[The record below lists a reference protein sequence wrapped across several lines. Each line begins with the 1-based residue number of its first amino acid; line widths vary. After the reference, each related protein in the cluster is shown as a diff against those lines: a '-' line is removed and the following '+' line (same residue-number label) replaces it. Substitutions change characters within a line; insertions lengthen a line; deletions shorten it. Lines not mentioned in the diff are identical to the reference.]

1 MLPLWQYLA
10 PFVIARRAHGCPQ
23 RARIVGPLGRS
34 FLQISRFLGVRN
46 GSHDAVPGP
55 SPIAR
60 HSSAISV
67 GVAVMGARA
76 MPPFVA
82 VLLASAKAD
91 EPIAAPKGA
100 RITDQTFPPANLPPL
115 WQYFSVSRAFG
126 HGLGT
131 AVRVPTTCAT

>member
-1 MLPLWQYLA
+1 MVVPK
-10 PFVIARRAHGCPQ
+10 
-23 RARIVGPLGRS
+23 GRGSWTPCS
-34 FLQISRFLGVRN
+34 FSLQIRRFLGVRN

-115 WQYFSVSRAFG
+115 WQYFSVSPGVWARIG
-126 HGLGT
+126 HRG
-131 AVRVPTTCAT
+131 